1 VRVRGV
7 MFVLRGYRQYTC
19 MAAAAQAKS
28 EESARRPFTNVPRTC
43 NFITAS

>member
-1 VRVRGV
+1 MRVRGV

-19 MAAAAQAKS
+19 MAAAEAKS
-28 EESARRPFTNVPRTC
+28 EQSARRPFINVPRTC